1 MTLRTAAYVSVDTDG
16 VLSFRESPTNEQLF
30 WRREATRQYAL
41 NPAVELYVVNP
52 FTQLA
57 TDPDIIGTIKD
68 TRYKAGD
75 DTTDVTNFDT
85 PEETPDIEL
94 VETYW
99 RGIKQRFNSIVEP
112 TYPVSQ
118 ETHRYPLYVDSDSN
132 LRSMSRED
140 FRDTY
145 IYPTIDEMASQAVA
159 NNQQGTYKIGTGA
172 ESGFTQVGT
181 RAVFQD
187 LRYDTDGGYILTPGD
202 QIGESGWGPDD
213 LLPVIISRYFLYQ
226 KDAVSEISVSEDGTE
241 FGVKI
246 PCYAAADGSVQT
258 YTLEEF
264 QNMLSYELNLVI
276 RTVNGYKI
284 TYEITDSTYTGDGLR
299 RGTGMADTYLAG
311 ASEDGYQTRFVN
323 QNDYRSQEF
332 PNGVTQTRETY
343 YLRIVK
349 S

>member
-1 MTLRTAAYVSVDTDG
+1 MV
-16 VLSFRESPTNEQLF
+16 
-30 WRREATRQYAL
+30 
-41 NPAVELYVVNP
+41 
-52 FTQLA
+52 
-57 TDPDIIGTIKD
+57 
-68 TRYKAGD
+68 
-75 DTTDVTNFDT
+75 
-85 PEETPDIEL
+85 
-94 VETYW
+94 
-99 RGIKQRFNSIVEP
+99 
-112 TYPVSQ
+112 
-118 ETHRYPLYVDSDSN
+118 
-132 LRSMSRED
+132 LRSVGD
-140 FRDTY
+140 
-145 IYPTIDEMASQAVA
+145 
-159 NNQQGTYKIGTGA
+159 NQQGTYKIGTGA

-202 QIGESGWGPDD
+202 QIGEDGWGADD
-213 LLPVIISRYFLYQ
+213 LLPVIVNSYFLYQ
-226 KDAVSEISVSEDGTE
+226 RNAVSVGEFSEDGTE
-241 FGVKI
+241 VGVKI

-323 QNDYRSQEF
+323 QDDYRSQEF

>member
-1 MTLRTAAYVSVDTDG
+1 MTARTAAYVSVDTNG
-16 VLSFRESPTNEQLF
+16 VLSFRESPSLEQSF
-30 WRREATRQYAL
+30 WRREAARQYAL
-41 NPAVELYVVNP
+41 NPAVELYVINP
-52 FTQLA
+52 FTQLPD
-57 TDPDIIGTIKD
+57 DPDIIGTITD

-85 PEETPDIEL
+85 PGETPDIEL
-94 VETYW
+94 VTTPW
-99 RGIKQRFNSIVEP
+99 RGIKQRFNSITEP
-112 TYPVSQ
+112 TYPIS
-118 ETHRYPLYVDSDSN
+118 EENHRYPLYVDSDAN

-145 IYPTIDEMASQAVA
+145 IYPTINEMAFRAVGD
-159 NNQQGTYKIGTGA
+159 NQQGTYKIGTGA

-181 RAVFQD
+181 RSVFAD
-187 LRYDTDGGYILTPGD
+187 LRYDTNGGYILTPGD
-202 QIGESGWGPDD
+202 QIGETGWDGDS
-213 LLPVIISRYFLYQ
+213 LLPLTISTYYLYI
-226 KDAVSEISVSEDGTE
+226 KNAVSEINVSSDGTE

-264 QNMLSYELNLVI
+264 QDILSYELNLVT
-276 RTVNGYKI
+276 RTVDGYKI
-284 TYEITDSTYTGDGLR
+284 RYEITDSTYTGDGLQ

-311 ASEDGYQTRFVN
+311 ESNDGYQTRYVN
-323 QNDYRSQEF
+323 TDDYRTMEF

-349 S
+349 L